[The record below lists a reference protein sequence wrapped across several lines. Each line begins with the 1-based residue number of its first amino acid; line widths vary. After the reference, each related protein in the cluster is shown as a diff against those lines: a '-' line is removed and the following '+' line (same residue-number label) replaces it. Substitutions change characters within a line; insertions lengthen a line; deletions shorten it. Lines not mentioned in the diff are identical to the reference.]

1 MIASL
6 SIENFALI
14 EKLNINFSE
23 GFSVITGETGAG
35 KSIVLGA
42 LGLLMGKRADLS
54 SLKNNTEKCV
64 VEATFHIKK
73 YNLQQLFDE
82 NDVDYEDETVIRREI
97 LPSGK
102 SRAFI
107 NDSPVNLN
115 VLQEISLNLID
126 IHSQHQNQELNEE
139 NFQIEI
145 LDILATNQHLVSDYQ
160 ANLESFTTAKAKLK
174 QLNTQKNNLSKEH
187 DYNSFLLEELIAAN
201 LILGEQADLEAELE
215 KLSNV
220 EAIKENIEKSI
231 AIATDEQ
238 IGVIE
243 NLKEIK
249 TAISKIATLSSD
261 YFALS
266 ERISSTIIELD
277 DIVADLN
284 SEFEKLNNDPERLAL
299 ITQKLQL
306 IYNLQKKHN
315 VNSVEE
321 LIDIK
326 NDLESQFI
334 SSDDIENQINKT
346 EILVEALKVN
356 TDKIAVE
363 ISQNRVAV
371 ISSFENKLIKIL
383 DPLGMPNARFKFEIT
398 LTENYFDTGKDD
410 IQLLF
415 SANKG
420 TSFGLLKKIASGGEM
435 SRIMLAVKSILAQTK
450 KLPTIIFD
458 EIDTGISGDVANKM
472 ADIMQEMS
480 ADLQLF
486 AITHLPQ
493 IASKGNS
500 HYKVFKFIKNE
511 NTFTEIK
518 KLNENERINEIA
530 EMISGKDLTES
541 AINHAKALL
550 N

>member
-35 KSIVLGA
+35 KSIILGA

-54 SLKNNTEKCV
+54 SLKNDTEKCI
-64 VEATFHIKK
+64 VEASFHIKK
-73 YNLQQLFDE
+73 YNIQSLFQE
-82 NDVDYEDETVIRREI
+82 NDVDYEDETIIRREI
-97 LPSGK
+97 LPTGK

-107 NDSPVNLN
+107 NDTPVNLN
-115 VLQEISLNLID
+115 VLQEISLHLID

-145 LDILATNQHLVSDYQ
+145 LDVLANNQSLVVEYQ
-160 ANLESFTTAKAKLK
+160 ASLEEYNLANASLKKLIA
-174 QLNTQKNNLSKEH
+174 QKNSAAKEH

-201 LILGEQADLEAELE
+201 LVAGEQAELESELE

-231 AIATDEQ
+231 AIATEEQ
-238 IGVIE
+238 IGVIQ

-249 TAISKIATLSSD
+249 VAITKIASLSND
-261 YFALS
+261 YTVLS
-266 ERISSTIIELD
+266 ERVSSTIIELD
-277 DIVADLN
+277 DIIAELN
-284 SEFEKLNNDPERLAL
+284 SEFEKLTNDPERLEY
-299 ITQKLQL
+299 INQKLQL
-306 IYNLQKKHN
+306 IYSLQKKHQ
-315 VNSVEE
+315 VNTVEE
-321 LIDIK
+321 LIAIK
-326 NDLESQFI
+326 NDLDAQF
-334 SSDDIENQINKT
+334 
-346 EILVEALKVN
+346 
-356 TDKIAVE
+356 
-363 ISQNRVAV
+363 
-371 ISSFENKLIKIL
+371 SSFEDIDNLIDTTTQQVAAFKTKTDAIAATISSNRAGVTASLEGKLIKIL
-383 DPLGMPNARFKFEIT
+383 DPLGMPNARFKFEVNP
-398 LTENYFDTGKDD
+398 TETYFESGKDE

-420 TSFGLLKKIASGGEM
+420 TNFGLLKKIASGGEM

-480 ADLQLF
+480 TDLQLF

-493 IASKGNS
+493 IASKGKS
-500 HYKVFKFIKNE
+500 HYKVFKYIKNE

-518 KLNENERINEIA
+518 QLDENERINEIA

-541 AINHAKALL
+541 ALNHAKALL

>member
-6 SIENFALI
+6 SIVNFALI

-139 NFQIEI
+139 NFQIEL

-160 ANLESFTTAKAKLK
+160 SNLESFTTAKAKLK

-249 TAISKIATLSSD
+249 TAISKTATLSSD

>member
-54 SLKNNTEKCV
+54 SLKNNSEKCV
-64 VEATFHIKK
+64 VEATFYIKK
-73 YNLQQLFDE
+73 YDLQQLFQE

-126 IHSQHQNQELNEE
+126 IHSQHQNQELNDE

-160 ANLESFTTAKAKLK
+160 SNLESFTTAKAKLK
-174 QLNTQKNNLSKEH
+174 QLNTEKNNLSKEH
-187 DYNSFLLEELIAAN
+187 DYNSFLLEELLAAN
-201 LILGEQADLEAELE
+201 LISGEQADLESELE

-231 AIATDEQ
+231 VIATDEQ

-249 TAISKIATLSSD
+249 TAITKIATLSSD
-261 YFALS
+261 YYALS

-277 DIVADLN
+277 DIVTELN

>member
-14 EKLNINFSE
+14 EKLDINFSE

-35 KSIVLGA
+35 KSILLGA

-54 SLKNNTEKCV
+54 SFKNNQEKCV
-64 VEATFHIKK
+64 VEASFLIKK
-73 YNLQQLFDE
+73 YNIKSLFVD
-82 NDVDYEDETVIRREI
+82 NDVDYEDETILRREI

-107 NDSPVNLN
+107 NDTPVNLN
-115 VLQEISLNLID
+115 VLQEISLHLID
-126 IHSQHQNQELNEE
+126 IHSQHQNQELSEE

-145 LDILATNQHLVSDYQ
+145 LDVLANNQELILEYQ
-160 ANLESFTTAKAKLK
+160 SSLGSFNNAKSKLK
-174 QLNTQKNNLSKEH
+174 QLTIQKNNASKEQ

-201 LILGEQADLEAELE
+201 LIENEQEELETELE

-220 EAIKENIEKSI
+220 ETIRENIEKSI
-231 AIATDEQ
+231 AIAEEEQ
-238 IGVIE
+238 IGVIQ

-249 TAISKIATLSSD
+249 SSIARIASLSNEYTAL
-261 YFALS
+261 L

-277 DIVADLN
+277 DVISELN
-284 SEFEKLNNDPERLAL
+284 SEYEKVNNNPERLTF
-299 ITQKLQL
+299 INQKLQL
-306 IYNLQKKHN
+306 IYTLQKKHH
-315 VNSVEE
+315 VNSVDE
-321 LIDIK
+321 LIAIK
-326 NDLESQFI
+326 NELESQFI
-334 SSDDIENQINKT
+334 SSEDIDNQIQKLET
-346 EILVEALKVN
+346 EVNNLKET
-356 TDKIAVE
+356 TDKVARNIFK
-363 ISQNRVAV
+363 NRVEV
-371 ISSFENKLIKIL
+371 VPSLEQKLITIL
-383 DPLGMPNARFKFEIT
+383 APLGMPNARFKFEIT
-398 LTENYFDTGKDD
+398 PTEHYFETGKDE

-420 TSFGLLKKIASGGEM
+420 TSFGLLKKIASGGEL
-435 SRIMLAVKSILAQTK
+435 SRIMLTVKSILAQTK

-472 ADIMQEMS
+472 ADIMNQMS

-493 IASKGNS
+493 IASKGKN
-500 HYKVFKFIKNE
+500 HYKVFKYIKNE

-530 EMISGKDLTES
+530 EMISGKDITES

>member
-73 YNLQQLFDE
+73 YDLQQLFQE

-126 IHSQHQNQELNEE
+126 IHSQHQNQELNDE

-160 ANLESFTTAKAKLK
+160 ANLERFTTAKAKLK

-326 NDLESQFI
+326 NDLEGQFI
-334 SSDDIENQINKT
+334 SSDDIEIQINKT
-346 EILVEALKVN
+346 EILVEALKVE
-356 TDKIAVE
+356 TDKISFE
-363 ISQNRVAV
+363 ISKNRIAV
-371 ISSFENKLIKIL
+371 VPSFENKLIKIL

-398 LTENYFDTGKDD
+398 LTENYFETGKDD

>member
-14 EKLNINFSE
+14 EKLDINFSE

-35 KSIVLGA
+35 KSILLGA

-54 SLKNNTEKCV
+54 SLKNDAEKCV
-64 VEATFHIKK
+64 VEASFSIKK
-73 YNLQQLFDE
+73 YNIQSLFQE
-82 NDVDYEDETVIRREI
+82 NDVDYEDETIIRREI

-107 NDSPVNLN
+107 NDTPVNLN
-115 VLQEISLNLID
+115 VLQEISLHLID
-126 IHSQHQNQELNEE
+126 IHSQHQNQELNDES
-139 NFQIEI
+139 FQIEI
-145 LDILATNQHLVSDYQ
+145 LDVLANNQAIVIEYQ
-160 ANLESFTTAKAKLK
+160 SNLEDYSLAKGKLK
-174 QLNTQKNNLSKEH
+174 QLVSQKNSASKEQ

-201 LILGEQADLEAELE
+201 LIAGEQAELEEELE

-220 EAIKENIEKSI
+220 ETIKENIEKSI
-231 AIATDEQ
+231 AIAQDEQ
-238 IGVIE
+238 IGVIQ

-249 TAISKIATLSSD
+249 AAIAKIAPLSND
-261 YFALS
+261 YAVLF
-266 ERISSTIIELD
+266 ERVSSTIIELD
-277 DIVADLN
+277 DIVDELN
-284 SEFEKLNNDPERLAL
+284 SEYDKLNNDPERLAF
-299 ITQKLQL
+299 INQKLQL
-306 IYNLQKKHN
+306 IYTLQKKHQ
-315 VNSVEE
+315 VTTVEE
-321 LIDIK
+321 LIAIK
-326 NDLESQFI
+326 NDLDAQF
-334 SSDDIENQINKT
+334 SSFEDIDNQIEKI
-346 EILVEALKVN
+346 ELQVEALKTK
-356 TDKIAVE
+356 TDAIAAT
-363 ISQNRVAV
+363 ISSNRVGV
-371 ISSFENKLIKIL
+371 VPSLEDKLIKIL
-383 DPLGMPNARFKFEIT
+383 DPLGMPNARFKFEINA
-398 LTENYFDTGKDD
+398 TETYFESGKDE

-420 TSFGLLKKIASGGEM
+420 TNFGLLKKIASGGEM

-480 ADLQLF
+480 TDLQLF

-493 IASKGNS
+493 IASKGKN

-518 KLNENERINEIA
+518 ELNENERINEIA

>member
-54 SLKNNTEKCV
+54 SLKNNSEKCV

-73 YNLQQLFDE
+73 YDLQQLFQE
-82 NDVDYEDETVIRREI
+82 NDVDHEDETVIRREI

-126 IHSQHQNQELNEE
+126 IHSQHQNQELNDE

-145 LDILATNQHLVSDYQ
+145 LDILATNQHLVSDYKS
-160 ANLESFTTAKAKLK
+160 NLESFTTAKAKLK
-174 QLNTQKNNLSKEH
+174 HLNTQKNNLSKEH

-201 LILGEQADLEAELE
+201 LISGEQADLESELE

-277 DIVADLN
+277 DIVTELN

-326 NDLESQFI
+326 NDLEGQFI
-334 SSDDIENQINKT
+334 SSDDIEIQINKT

-371 ISSFENKLIKIL
+371 IPSFENKLIKIL
-383 DPLGMPNARFKFEIT
+383 DSLGMPNARFKFEIN
-398 LTENYFDTGKDD
+398 LTENYFETGKDD

>member
-73 YNLQQLFDE
+73 YDLQQLFDE

-126 IHSQHQNQELNEE
+126 IHSQHQNQELNDE

-160 ANLESFTTAKAKLK
+160 SNLESFTTAKAKLK
-174 QLNTQKNNLSKEH
+174 QLNTEKNNLSKEH
-187 DYNSFLLEELIAAN
+187 DYNSFLLEELLAAN
-201 LILGEQADLEAELE
+201 LISGEQADLESELE

-231 AIATDEQ
+231 VIATDEQ

-249 TAISKIATLSSD
+249 TAITKIATLSSD
-261 YFALS
+261 YYALS

-277 DIVADLN
+277 DIVTELN

-326 NDLESQFI
+326 NDLEGQFI
-334 SSDDIENQINKT
+334 SSDDIEIQINKT

-371 ISSFENKLIKIL
+371 IPSFENKLIKIL
-383 DPLGMPNARFKFEIT
+383 DPLGMPNARFKFEIN
-398 LTENYFDTGKDD
+398 LTENYFEIGKDD
-410 IQLLF
+410 VQLLF